1 MALMSEN
8 DRTSGSRKSGYNETA
23 TTSNFKNQQGKPFKA
38 LIGVVLL
45 VVLAVVLAWMNPA
58 QHETSA
64 VPSWSTGQT
73 TETDPPPDDPP
84 KDPEPT
90 EPKTGKEGQ

>member
-23 TTSNFKNQQGKPFKA
+23 TTSDFKNQQGKPFKA

-45 VVLAVVLAWMNPA
+45 VVFAVVLAWMNPA

-73 TETDPPPDDPP
+73 TGAGA
-84 KDPEPT
+84 K
-90 EPKTGKEGQ
+90 